1 MLSQKETIILRLL
14 YNNLHTY
21 VTSQEIASELSMSDR
36 TARKYVNSL
45 REKLIANQAKL
56 DAKQGRGY
64 RLVIIDDS
72 VFEKFYRHEL
82 HLIPNNHEITSIH
95 ESQDR
100 QYVILNRLIFGDEN
114 IYVDDLANELFVS
127 RSTISND
134 IVEIRKILKPYDIE
148 IKSRAG
154 KGIYVSGSE
163 QNYRHFIMNYFFMNR
178 LQDNLYTFSS
188 YENFLEGISIEEIV
202 IIVLDECRESHLG
215 LSDFII
221 YNIVLHIG
229 LAIKRIQAGFEIELG
244 FVEEFSQETKEYQTA
259 VKIIQRMEESLD
271 IQFPEEEATYIA
283 MHLQNKVT
291 SQKVFEKSTY
301 SEEEIKRQLIAAL
314 TNIDQ
319 KTGFEF
325 HQDTI
330 LIDGLMIHVTPL
342 LTRLQNQM
350 SIENPLL
357 EDIKNKYGEL
367 LNLTVTHVSKMPV
380 FQEYKVTES
389 EWAYITI
396 HLTAAV
402 ERFYNAQKIRVIVIC
417 ATGLGSSQMLR
428 IRLEHEL
435 GSKII
440 IEQVISYYEITEE
453 LLEGIDLIISSI
465 HLPNVVY
472 SVPIVNVSVFLDE
485 QDIQAINHEI
495 SRQKGTQKI
504 LNEKRETPLVQDIQ
518 EITQAVFKPEL
529 FFYTSEKWD
538 KAELVDYLIQQINQL
553 EPTDVQET
561 LSKQIKLRES
571 YNSVAFSPYLAVP
584 HPIEPVTEKAYV
596 AVAVVPE
603 GVYWDEQHPNI
614 QLVFLMSPDYGHQI
628 ELEKIS
634 QHIVPII
641 EDDQLRK
648 ELVASTN
655 YQKFIAT
662 FNRR

>member
-56 DAKQGRGY
+56 DAKQGQGY

-100 QYVILNRLIFGDEN
+100 QYVILNRLFFGDEN

-259 VKIIQRMEESLD
+259 VKIIQRMEETLD

-283 MHLQNKVT
+283 KHLQNKVT
-291 SQKVFEKSTY
+291 SQKVFEKSSY
-301 SEEEIKRQLIAAL
+301 SEEEIKQQLIVAL
-314 TNIDQ
+314 SDIDQ
-319 KTGFEF
+319 QTGFEF

-367 LNLTVTHVSKMPV
+367 LDLTVTHVSKMPV

-504 LNEKRETPLVQDIQ
+504 LNEKRETPLIQDIQ

-538 KAELVDYLIQQINQL
+538 KAELVEYLIQQINQL

-641 EDDQLRK
+641 EDDQFRK
-648 ELVASTN
+648 ELVSSTN

>member
-56 DAKQGRGY
+56 DAKQGQGY

-100 QYVILNRLIFGDEN
+100 QYVILNRLFFGDEN

-244 FVEEFSQETKEYQTA
+244 FLEEFSQETKEYQTA

-291 SQKVFEKSTY
+291 SQKVFEKSSY

>member
-45 REKLIANQAKL
+45 REKLIVNQAKL
-56 DAKQGRGY
+56 DAKQGQGY

-100 QYVILNRLIFGDEN
+100 QYVILNRLFFGDEN

-229 LAIKRIQAGFEIELG
+229 LAIKRIQTGFEIELG
-244 FVEEFSQETKEYQTA
+244 LVEEFSQETKEYQTA
-259 VKIIQRMEESLD
+259 VKIIQRMEETLD

-291 SQKVFEKSTY
+291 SQKVFEKSSY
-301 SEEEIKRQLIAAL
+301 SEEEIKQQLIVAL
-314 TNIDQ
+314 SDIDQ
-319 KTGFEF
+319 QTGFEF

-367 LNLTVTHVSKMPV
+367 LDLTVTHVSKMPV

-417 ATGLGSSQMLR
+417 ATGLGSSQMVR

-504 LNEKRETPLVQDIQ
+504 LNEKREMPLIQDIQ
-518 EITQAVFKPEL
+518 EITQTVFKPEL

-538 KAELVDYLIQQINQL
+538 KVELVDYLIQQINQL

-614 QLVFLMSPDYGHQI
+614 QIVFLMSPDYGHQI

-634 QHIVPII
+634 QHILPII
-641 EDDQLRK
+641 EDDQFRK

>member
-301 SEEEIKRQLIAAL
+301 SEEEIKQQLIVAL
-314 TNIDQ
+314 SDIDQ
-319 KTGFEF
+319 QTGFEF